1 MEATISP
8 LVETESDPRHSPVF
22 GRILGSRLL
31 TDAILSIFGIAF
43 FVPFIWLILSAFNRD
58 ATAGFAGFKFSFFNF
73 SDAIHMGAGRA
84 IYNSLYLSLVSTL
97 VATVGA
103 LFAAYVLSRKR
114 VPFKGALLVG
124 VLFLSALPSSLLLI
138 PIFQEFVKFHWQ
150 NSPFYA
156 SLALASA
163 SLPFSIW
170 IIKNFIDQIPKD
182 YEEAASV
189 EGANDIRILRK
200 IVFPLTLPGLVVA
213 SMLTFVSS
221 WGAFLVPLVL
231 DTNPNNIPGSVGIY
245 NFLSANAGVQYGP
258 LAAYSILFS
267 MPVIGAYF
275 VSVHWLNGGFAFAG
289 GVKG

>member
-1 MEATISP
+1 MSP
-8 LVETESDPRHSPVF
+8 QNTSQVVAPED
-22 GRILGSRLL
+22 RLL
-31 TDAILSIFGIAF
+31 ARVLSSRVLSDVILSVFGIAF
-43 FVPFIWLILSAFNRD
+43 LVPFLWLIVSAFNRN
-58 ATAGFAGFKFSFFNF
+58 ATAGFGSFRFSMYNF
-73 SDAIHMGAGRA
+73 SDAIHIGAWRA
-84 IYNSLYLSLVSTL
+84 IYNSLYLSVVSTL

-114 VPFKGALLVG
+114 VPFKGALLVI
-124 VLFLSALPSSLLLI
+124 VLFLSALPASLLLI
-138 PIFQEFVKFHWQ
+138 PIYQEFVRFHWLD
-150 NSPFYA
+150 SPFYT

-189 EGANDIRILRK
+189 EGANDFRILRK
-200 IVFPLTLPGLVVA
+200 VVFPLTLPGLVVA

-267 MPVIGAYF
+267 IPVIGAYL

>member
-1 MEATISP
+1 
-8 LVETESDPRHSPVF
+8 
-22 GRILGSRLL
+22 
-31 TDAILSIFGIAF
+31 
-43 FVPFIWLILSAFNRD
+43 
-58 ATAGFAGFKFSFFNF
+58 
-73 SDAIHMGAGRA
+73 
-84 IYNSLYLSLVSTL
+84 
-97 VATVGA
+97 
-103 LFAAYVLSRKR
+103 
-114 VPFKGALLVG
+114 
-124 VLFLSALPSSLLLI
+124 LI

-150 NSPFYA
+150 NSPFYT

-170 IIKNFIDQIPKD
+170 IIKNFIDQIPKE

-189 EGANDIRILRK
+189 EGAKDFRILRK
-200 IVFPLTLPGLVVA
+200 VVFPLTLPGLVVA
-213 SMLTFVSS
+213 AMLTFVSS

-267 MPVIGAYF
+267 LPVIGAYF